1 MDYLTV
7 FATRS
12 LVLFP
17 RHPAPTPSLS
27 PFSSPLSPRTSLS
40 PPPVEMPLYAL
51 MRDDTHC
58 AWFLVDRVLEH
69 PRATGTVPRE
79 LEAEAEV
86 MVWEQI
92 DRAKMFG
99 RALALLFGSSSDVS
113 EDELR
118 ALAARHGLGLAEAAG
133 PGPRVVTRHY
143 REQHREQHDCEEVPA
158 ILA

>member
-17 RHPAPTPSLS
+17 RSNTAAPLFPAQRTLS
-27 PFSSPLSPRTSLS
+27 PH
-40 PPPVEMPLYAL
+40 PVEMPLYAL

-58 AWFLVDRVLEH
+58 AWYLVDRVLEA
-69 PRATGTVPRE
+69 PRAAGGVARE
-79 LEAEAEV
+79 LEMEAEV
-86 MVWEQI
+86 LVWEQI

-113 EDELR
+113 EEALR
-118 ALAARHGLGLAEAAG
+118 DLAAKHGLGLAAPTG
-133 PGPRVVTRHY
+133 GLLPVVQRHY
-143 REQHREQHDCEEVPA
+143 REDVPA

>member
-17 RHPAPTPSLS
+17 RTPASIPPLF
-27 PFSSPLSPRTSLS
+27 PSSPKATSRSLT

-58 AWFLVDRVLEH
+58 AWYLVDRVLEAT
-69 PRATGTVPRE
+69 RATGAVHRDLE
-79 LEAEAEV
+79 LEAEV

-99 RALALLFGSSSDVS
+99 RALALLFGTSSNVS
-113 EDELR
+113 EDEVH
-118 ALAARHGLGLAEAAG
+118 ALAAKHGLGLVGPPAVVRGVVQKHYHDEA
-133 PGPRVVTRHY
+133 PSP
-143 REQHREQHDCEEVPA
+143 

>member
-17 RHPAPTPSLS
+17 RTPAATFS
-27 PFSSPLSPRTSLS
+27 PPLFPSSPKSSMRTLA

-58 AWFLVDRVLEH
+58 AWYLVDRVLEH
-69 PRATGTVPRE
+69 PRATGTIHRE
-79 LEAEAEV
+79 LELEAEV

-99 RALALLFGSSSDVS
+99 RALALLFGSSTNVS

-118 ALAARHGLGLAEAAG
+118 ALAFQHGLGLAAAPPSLG
-133 PGPRVVTRHY
+133 AGRVLQRHA
-143 REQHREQHDCEEVPA
+143 REDAPA
-158 ILA
+158 VLA

>member
-17 RHPAPTPSLS
+17 RTTTAAPLFP
-27 PFSSPLSPRTSLS
+27 SPRTLT

-58 AWFLVDRVLEH
+58 AWYLVNRVLEA
-69 PRATGTVPRE
+69 PRAAGGVAHE
-79 LEAEAEV
+79 LEMEAEV
-86 MVWEQI
+86 LVWEQI

-99 RALALLFGSSSDVS
+99 RALALLFGSSSNVD

-118 ALAARHGLGLAEAAG
+118 ELAAKHGLGLAAPTG
-133 PGPRVVTRHY
+133 GFHPVVQRHY
-143 REQHREQHDCEEVPA
+143 REDVPA